1 MSILILSN
9 LFGKTTPPARQF
21 PAEGNKG
28 SLRIEKNDHIIIEE
42 KDKR

>member
-9 LFGKTTPPARQF
+9 LFGKNIPPARQF

-28 SLRIEKNDHIIIEE
+28 SLRIENDHIIIEE